1 MQTVSGILFILLIV
15 VASLVINPNDYK
27 PQIVQMVKAQKQREL
42 TLVGDIDI
50 GSEMLNYLVLATVVG
65 SLEGQGGRE
74 LTALNGV
81 TVPVRYTGPFA
92 EPKLTLDFNALV
104 QELHDSIEQPARR
117 RAQSGRFS
125 ANFSFPD
132 CSA

>member
-15 VASLVINPNDYK
+15 SLVINPNDYK
-27 PQIVQMVKAQKQREL
+27 PQIVQMVKAQKQ
-42 TLVGDIDI
+42 
-50 GSEMLNYLVLATVVG
+50 
-65 SLEGQGGRE
+65 RE

-104 QELHDSIEQPARR
+104 QELHDSIEQPARW

-125 ANFSFPD
+125 ANFSFPG
-132 CSA
+132 CLV